1 METKSSAECV
11 DGVAYAECFRTSKKA
26 YGIWSYLSVFM
37 KGHINICVSCI
48 YLSHM
53 DMVIYVK
60 LKAKVN
66 HKYIYSMYYFLTV
79 LVPMYTECV
88 CVCICVYIY
97 SVWSNGSYSE
107 FHLFTW
113 LKMILWLIPWGFT
126 STGATKY
133 FVIKQINRF
142 LHYYT
147 DTEIQVQ
154 WRKYLFYCCVHVT
167 HVILCIIYVNI
178 CAH

>member
-1 METKSSAECV
+1 MKLSVFIYERAYQYLCV
-11 DGVAYAECFRTSKKA
+11 L
-26 YGIWSYLSVFM
+26 YLSVTHGH
-37 KGHINICVSCI
+37 GHICKTESQ
-48 YLSHM
+48 SESQ
-53 DMVIYVK
+53 
-60 LKAKVN
+60 
-66 HKYIYSMYYFLTV
+66 IYSMYYFLTV

-88 CVCICVYIY
+88 CVCICVYIC

-113 LKMILWLIPWGFT
+113 FKMILWLIPWGFT
-126 STGATKY
+126 STGQTKY
-133 FVIKQINRF
+133 FVIKKINRF

-167 HVILCIIYVNI
+167 HVISCIIYVNI